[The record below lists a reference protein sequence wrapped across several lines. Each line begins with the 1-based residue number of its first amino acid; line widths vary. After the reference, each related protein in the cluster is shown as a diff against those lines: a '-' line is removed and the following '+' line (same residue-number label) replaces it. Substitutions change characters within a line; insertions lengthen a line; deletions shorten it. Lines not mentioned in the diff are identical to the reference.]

1 MLVLRIVLDVAFASM
16 VKMLLLMTAMLI
28 IIAIIIRIM
37 LLINYVKKNI
47 DEYCNA
53 DYYFY
58 YSLLPL

>member
-1 MLVLRIVLDVAFASM
+1 M

-58 YSLLPL
+58 YSLLPLW